1 MAGAALEATGTFLSI
16 MSTAAQFAPV
26 PYTGAVISLAESILT
41 MVQRVRSNKVG
52 FQQLATD
59 IQGLV
64 GVIRKSRVQSS
75 DMKKDLRGL
84 FSLLTEIKDF
94 VEKHSSHNLF
104 HRMMNNGVDASTLQ
118 DYRGKIQYTLRL
130 FMFKTQINIH
140 ENIARILVSQEKGPE
155 ARLEPSEPG
164 STGAASPPPPLHRVD
179 TASSGTPPPIAPGI
193 PPLPNLAGFTSSSFH
208 TTVGN
213 FNNCRIEGAVSVM
226 KIDGDYTSSTPSF
239 SFFAD
244 SDRSSDYGN
253 HHLTRPASP
262 EELVNDGDLSA
273 GILSDGE
280 PECKSPNDTPGVH
293 LAAPG
298 SEPTL
303 DADKTAPAQDAPQS
317 PQSGPITDTVAKPES
332 NSVLPL
338 INSDGTISNRSIANV
353 SILQVAGN
361 RNENH
366 FYSAPTTDP
375 TTPTPL
381 PDDLR
386 KAIAK
391 NRSLRP
397 ILGVAMAFHGSPSVL
412 QIARVL
418 DLKWEAEVSAA
429 LKPISSYFEHLDSP
443 IKFNSDVRP
452 RQILRDSLL
461 KRAGTVWLDAGK
473 YHNFVARWCL
483 VRQTLDAKDIIYAND
498 FWDFHVRNANP
509 SPELYE
515 ALKSSWIPLDP
526 VSHEKLPGV
535 IHWLEEN
542 GGAQASDLL
551 AMYQDHSGKPRQEI
565 QIMGGLLKFSF

>member
-59 IQGLV
+59 IHGLV

-75 DMKKDLRGL
+75 DMKKDLGEL
-84 FSLLTEIKDF
+84 FSLLTDIKDF

-104 HRMMNNGVDASTLQ
+104 HRM
-118 DYRGKIQYTLRL
+118 YTLRL
-130 FMFKTQINIH
+130 FMFKAQINIH
-140 ENIARILVSQEKGPE
+140 ENIDQRV
-155 ARLEPSEPG
+155 RLEQWNLEIDRLVAACTRHQHAVKALKTCGYPSNEPSVL
-164 STGAASPPPPLHRVD
+164 STAF
-179 TASSGTPPPIAPGI
+179 SSSSALSHA
-193 PPLPNLAGFTSSSFH
+193 LPNHPPAFLDGTSKPSQ
-208 TTVGN
+208 
-213 FNNCRIEGAVSVM
+213 
-226 KIDGDYTSSTPSF
+226 PSF
-239 SFFAD
+239 SYFSD
-244 SDRSSDYGN
+244 SDCSSDYGN
-253 HHLTRPASP
+253 YHLTRPASP
-262 EELVNDGDLSA
+262 EGLASDGDLTIST
-273 GILSDGE
+273 GIPLRGE
-280 PECKSPNDTPGVH
+280 TECKSPNDTAGVH
-293 LAAPG
+293 STAPV

-303 DADKTAPAQDAPQS
+303 DADRTATAQDAAQS
-317 PQSGPITDTVAKPES
+317 PQSSPIMDTIAKPEA

-338 INSDGTISNRSIANV
+338 RKPERESLLRCCS
-353 SILQVAGN
+353 
-361 RNENH
+361 H
-366 FYSAPTTDP
+366 H
-375 TTPTPL
+375 TPTPL
-381 PDDLR
+381 PDDLG

-551 AMYQDHSGKPRQEI
+551 AMYHDQSRKPREEI